1 MSSSNGE
8 KVKGVLEGTYPWT
21 DQYRVNPGIV
31 EVTDGQTLPKL
42 FEPLTI
48 RNVTFKNRV
57 VVPPMCMYSAEE
69 GYVGDFHLAHL
80 GSFAMGVA
88 GLVIMEATSVTLDGR
103 ISPYCPTLH
112 EDAQVAPI
120 QRIAKFIH
128 AQGAKFGIQ
137 LAHAGRKASS
147 PPPFHGRSSNLTP
160 SPLSWTPVAPSPIA
174 FGPDWA
180 IPKELSKSDIL
191 DLIQSFIDS
200 TLRAERAGID
210 VIEIHA
216 AHGYLMSNF
225 LSPLSNHR
233 EDEYGGSFENRIRF
247 LVQVVNAIRPIWSKP
262 LFVRISADEY
272 AEGGWNSNDTVEL
285 AKILKDLGVDVLD
298 CSSGGNIHGALSG
311 VSITSHPGYQVP
323 YADEVKKKTGLM
335 TMAVGL
341 ITEPALAEDIL
352 QKGAA
357 DLIAIGRQHL
367 RNPSFTLT
375 AANALSS
382 TAAPSPSTSTAPL
395 LPTYIPQYA
404 WSIGKFKI

>member
-1 MSSSNGE
+1 MA
-8 KVKGVLEGTYPWT
+8 
-21 DQYRVNPGIV
+21 
-31 EVTDGQTLPKL
+31 
-42 FEPLTI
+42 FE
-48 RNVTFKNRV
+48 
-57 VVPPMCMYSAEE
+57 
-69 GYVGDFHLAHL
+69 
-80 GSFAMGVA
+80 
-88 GLVIMEATSVTLDGR
+88 
-103 ISPYCPTLH
+103 
-112 EDAQVAPI
+112 
-120 QRIAKFIH
+120 
-128 AQGAKFGIQ
+128 
-137 LAHAGRKASS
+137 GRKASS

-160 SPLSWTPVAPSPIA
+160 SPLSWTPVAPSPIP

-180 IPKELSKSDIL
+180 VPKELSKSDIL
-191 DLIQSFIDS
+191 ALIQSFVDS
-200 TLRAERAGID
+200 TLRAERAGLD

-285 AKILKDLGVDVLD
+285 AKVLKELGVDVLD

-311 VSITSHPGYQVP
+311 VSVTSQPGYQVP
-323 YADEVKKKTGLM
+323 YAEEVKNKTGLM

-341 ITEPALAEDIL
+341 ITEPTHAEDIL

-357 DLIAIGRQHL
+357 DLVAIGRQHL

-375 AANALSS
+375 AANVLSS
-382 TAAPSPSTSTAPL
+382 SQTSSTSTASSTPL